1 MGAARPAER
10 LRAAAAV
17 VLLIASAA
25 FGSSA
30 SRADDRFT
38 LDGDLDVRWVHAT
51 GDPSFLN
58 GGLGVL
64 RFDPDHEGL
73 ELGRAFLAP
82 NWRIDNL
89 VSLHAVVD
97 TYGDHNRN
105 PVDLSEF
112 YFAVHPFP
120 TGAVRWRARI
130 GAFYMPVS
138 LENRGIGWTDVYSIT
153 PSALNTWLG
162 EEFRTIGAEVEGRW
176 LGASSGYLGDFA
188 IIGAVYGWNEPAGSL
203 LADRGFAMTDR
214 PSTLFG
220 YLGSPPM
227 DFYHEVDRRPGYY
240 AGLSWHHHDRLE
252 IRALRYDNRADP
264 GAQTESG
271 FYAWHTRFTSA
282 GARLE
287 PGEHWTFIAQ
297 YLDGDTINDD
307 EGYWDSPFLMNFRA
321 AFALASF
328 EWGPERLTA
337 RYDTFR
343 THQLSGVDGP
353 PSNDE
358 GHAWTFACTREL
370 GDHWQF
376 VAEWLR
382 IFSSFPPRAEL
393 AEPVFQAQT
402 EIQLAVRYRFQLAW

>member
-1 MGAARPAER
+1 MNGA
-10 LRAAAAV
+10 RAGSGVPLSAALVFA
-17 VLLIASAA
+17 VLLIAS
-25 FGSSA
+25 GGC
-30 SRADDRFT
+30 RAQDRFT
-38 LDGDLDVRWVHAT
+38 VDGDLDVRWVHAT
-51 GDPSFLN
+51 GEPSFMN
-58 GGLGVL
+58 GGLGIL

-82 NWRIDNL
+82 TWRIDDL
-89 VSLHAVVD
+89 ITLHAVAD

-112 YFAVHPFP
+112 YFSVHPFP

-130 GAFYMPVS
+130 GAFFMPVS

-176 LGASSGYLGDFA
+176 LGASSGYLGDVA
-188 IIGAVYGWNEPAGSL
+188 LIGAVYGWNDPAGGL

-220 YLGSPPM
+220 YLGSPPTE
-227 DFYHEVDRRPGYY
+227 FYHDVSHRPGYY

-252 IRALRYDNRADP
+252 IRALHYDNRADP
-264 GAQTESG
+264 GAETASG
-271 FYAWHTRFTSA
+271 FYAWHTRFNSA

-287 PGEHWTFIAQ
+287 PDAHWTFIAQ
-297 YLDGDTINDD
+297 YLDGTTSNASDD
-307 EGYWDSPFLMNFRA
+307 YGDELFEMNFRA

-328 EWGPERLTA
+328 TWGRERLSA

-343 THQLSGVDGP
+343 TRQAQAGGYYEP
-353 PSNDE
+353 PTNES
-358 GHAWTFACTREL
+358 GHAWTFAWTVDL
-370 GDHWQF
+370 ADHWQ
-376 VAEWLR
+376 VVTEWLR
-382 IFSSFPPRAEL
+382 VFSSFPPREEL
-393 AEPVFQAQT
+393 SEPVFQMQT
-402 EIQLAVRYRFQLAW
+402 QIQVALRYRFRMAW

>member
-1 MGAARPAER
+1 MSSSRSGSRT
-10 LRAAAAV
+10 
-17 VLLIASAA
+17 ASAILLS
-25 FGSSA
+25 FVLGSSI
-30 SRADDRFT
+30 SLADDRFT
-38 LDGDLDVRWVHAT
+38 MDGDLDVRWVHAT

-58 GGLGVL
+58 GGRGIL

-82 NWRIDNL
+82 NWRIDDL

-97 TYGDHNRN
+97 TYGDHDRN

-112 YFAVHPFP
+112 YFTVHPFP
-120 TGAVRWRARI
+120 TGAVRWRARV

-162 EEFRTIGAEVEGRW
+162 EEFRTLGAEVEGRW

-188 IIGAVYGWNEPAGSL
+188 LIGAVYGWNDPAGRL
-203 LADRGFAMTDR
+203 LAERGFAMTDR

-220 YLGSPPM
+220 DLGSPPVS
-227 DFYHEVDRRPGYY
+227 FYQEVDHRPGYY
-240 AGLSWHHHDRLE
+240 GGLSWRHHDRLE

-264 GAQTESG
+264 AAQTESG
-271 FYAWHTRFTSA
+271 VYAWHTRFTSA

-287 PGEHWTFIAQ
+287 PDEHWTFIAQ
-297 YLDGDTINDD
+297 YLDGNTAVDPDD
-307 EGYWDSPFLMNFRA
+307 FGNFLMNFRA
-321 AFALASF
+321 AFGLASF
-328 EWGPERLTA
+328 EWGAERLTA

-343 THQLSGVDGP
+343 THQVSGHFGP
-353 PSNDE
+353 SSNDD
-358 GHAWTFACTREL
+358 GHAWTFAWTRDL
-370 GDHWQF
+370 GEQWQF

-382 IFSSFPPRAEL
+382 VFSSFPPRAKLE
-393 AEPVFQAQT
+393 EPVFQTQT